1 MLYTMTRT
9 RCHSGPRAEAHL
21 PFARDSSHTLM
32 VLTDLG
38 TEPSV
43 GELWSDMMKRATKL
57 TLLALVLTTVI
68 ILVALVKEAGEN
80 PTFRASDHDSLEER
94 SEEHTSE
101 LQSRGHLVCRLLLE
115 KKK

>member
-57 TLLALVLTTVI
+57 TLLDRKSTRLNSSH
-68 ILVALVKEAGEN
+68 VAISYAVFCL
-80 PTFRASDHDSLEER
+80 
-94 SEEHTSE
+94 
-101 LQSRGHLVCRLLLE
+101 
-115 KKK
+115 KKKKTPIKKRMRITNTAQRHE